1 MTYVE
6 RTANWAG
13 LYIIKPVLQILLFVV
28 GSAVFMSLIAI
39 AVGVLFQTPASRG
52 DTRDIDL
59 LQVVFIQLP
68 GTLID
73 GLTIGFLYAVIA
85 LGYTMVYGVL
95 RFINFAH
102 SEIFMVGSVVGYEV
116 MIRLREADQLR
127 NWSPVTLVILMIFT
141 AMIICGLLAVVIER
155 FAYRPLRNA

>member
-52 DTRDIDL
+52 DTREIDL

-102 SEIFMVGSVVGYEV
+102 SDVFMVGAFIGYYIGRLVPEGTLWGG
-116 MIRLREADQLR
+116 MIVLLA
-127 NWSPVTLVILMIFT
+127 
-141 AMIICGLLAVVIER
+141 AMI
-155 FAYRPLRNA
+155 